1 MIFTTLDLIKDIINN
16 KFIQTNKITKSFI
29 KENVNKNDLIPI
41 QYDDGEKTNFVVRKK
56 FNIFNKNNL
65 NVIEK
70 QIISNDEINK
80 LYYILMYL
88 CENDVHNI
96 IL

>member
-41 QYDDGEKTNFVVRKK
+41 QYDYGEKTNFVVRKK